1 MRKTAALAVVGM
13 GVFARGAMGSAG
25 TSGSCTIVERCLG
38 AIKTGFVADA
48 ASMGLHWIYDV
59 EKIKALTKGAKDNRP
74 EFFEPHKFS
83 KVPHVVTFCSV
94 IVLGH

>member
-1 MRKTAALAVVGM
+1 MRRTARALAVVGV
-13 GVFARGAMGSAG
+13 GFFARGAMGSAG
-25 TSGSCTIVERCLG
+25 TGSCTTAERCLG

-74 EFFEPHKFS
+74 EFFEPHRSS
-83 KVPHVVTFCSV
+83 KVLY
-94 IVLGH
+94 IVKFIQ